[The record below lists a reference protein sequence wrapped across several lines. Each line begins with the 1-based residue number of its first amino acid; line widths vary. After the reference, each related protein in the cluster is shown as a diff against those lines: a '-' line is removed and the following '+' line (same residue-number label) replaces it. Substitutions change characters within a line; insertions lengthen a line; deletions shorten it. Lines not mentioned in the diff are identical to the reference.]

1 MSIIVSMNKSHYI
14 VIIIVIVFAL
24 GAYAFYS
31 QEDPS
36 PVGAGGTQENIG
48 KCLEDALKI
57 LEGCDNENCLRKG
70 EAQLIRCH
78 ALNGGGTQQLL
89 NEVYFIGE

>member
-1 MSIIVSMNKSHYI
+1 MNKSHYI

-48 KCLEDALKI
+48 KCL
-57 LEGCDNENCLRKG
+57 GRCTENFRG
-70 EAQLIRCH
+70 
-78 ALNGGGTQQLL
+78 
-89 NEVYFIGE
+89 V